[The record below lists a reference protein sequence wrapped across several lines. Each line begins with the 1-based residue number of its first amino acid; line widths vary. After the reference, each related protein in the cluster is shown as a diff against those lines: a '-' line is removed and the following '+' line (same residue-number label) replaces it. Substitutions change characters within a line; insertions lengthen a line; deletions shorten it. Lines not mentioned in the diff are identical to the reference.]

1 MATMGSLMSGSAGV
15 RVAPGT
21 DPAAFPFRC
30 ELSLAPL
37 ITFWTQLSAYHEFG
51 RGPIPGLVREKAR
64 EAPKLAEVIDDL
76 SIIETHRAFV
86 DLMMTAL
93 FPPAFWEQEYGAAL
107 FPFQLRAFYATPPFR
122 RSLMNADGTLQGRA
136 NFLQEH
142 SVEQTLAAARLRLA
156 YELILERTYGI
167 DFGGD
172 VPIIFTTADPVGLD
186 RHFRLQFDWRFVEV
200 ELVGPKPPLP
210 DAVRQQ
216 LQSGLM
222 NGDFLRELLPPERFV
237 LRGFMIAKAVDVTD
251 QEVLSS
257 LKRDLIDKESI
268 VSNAHFQGLQAKLR
282 TFFRRPD
289 LHLGLAAVEGD
300 RVLVLN
306 DASRHEEGCIFA
318 DSAHHTTSE
327 FRGSLYER
335 AVVQD
340 RPIVIDDLLA
350 CPDRTPIEEEL
361 IRNGIRNFICAPLHY
376 QDKVI
381 GTLELVSAR
390 VGDLNATH
398 LPKLQEVLPLFS
410 MAVQRS
416 VEELNSRVQTV
427 INEQCTAIHPTVEW
441 RFRRAVLN
449 SFEQHRGTATVIT
462 ELEPIVFEGVYPLY
476 GLADIRGSS
485 TQRGQAIQ
493 ADLLTQLRLAKA
505 VIQAAGQAQS
515 LPALDEL
522 EYRIDKRTAQIERS
536 LNSSDE
542 IGIIAFL
549 RAEVESL
556 LDHLGT
562 FGPGVRDRIAAYRSG
577 LDARLGTVYN
587 RRRLFEESVT
597 RIAESISSYLDI
609 EEQAAQGM
617 FPHYFEKQKT
627 DGVDYQ
633 MYVGAGLLE
642 DGRVDPL
649 CLKNLRLWQL
659 MVTCGIAVR
668 AHQLR
673 ERLPIPLESTH
684 LILVQ
689 HAPLSI
695 RFRFDEKRFD
705 VDGAYD
711 IRYEIVKKRIDKAVV
726 QGTAERVTQPGK
738 VAIIYSQPGEALEY
752 RAYIEYLQSRGYL
765 TGTVE
770 HLELEE
776 LQGVQGLQALR
787 VQVTLD
793 NPKLQERINLAEL
806 QVAPGPQ
813 RSGLAI
819 PR

>member
-1 MATMGSLMSGSAGV
+1 MATVDSLMSGSAAIRG
-15 RVAPGT
+15 APAT
-21 DPAAFPFRC
+21 DPAAFPFKC
-30 ELSLAPL
+30 DLSLAPL

-51 RGPIPGLVREKAR
+51 RGPIPDLVREKAR
-64 EAPKLAEVIDDL
+64 EAPGLAEVIDDL
-76 SIIETHRAFV
+76 SVIEKHRAFV

-122 RSLMNADGTLQGRA
+122 RSLMNADGTLLGRA
-136 NFLQEH
+136 NFLQAH
-142 SVEQTLAAARLRLA
+142 SAEQTLGAARLLLA
-156 YELILERTYGI
+156 YELILERRYGI
-167 DFGGD
+167 DLGGD
-172 VPIIFTTADPVGLD
+172 VLVIFTTVDPTTGLD
-186 RHFRLQFDWRFVEV
+186 QHFRLQFDWRFVEV
-200 ELVGPKPPLP
+200 EVVGPQPLLP
-210 DAVRQQ
+210 EAVRQR
-216 LQSGLM
+216 LQTGLIEA
-222 NGDFLRELLPPERFV
+222 DLLRQLLPPERFV
-237 LRGFMIAKAVDVTD
+237 LRGFMIVKAVDITD

-257 LKRDLIDKESI
+257 LKRDLIDKDSI
-268 VSNAHFQGLQAKLR
+268 VSNSHFQGLQAKLR
-282 TFFRRPD
+282 TYFRRPD
-289 LHLGLAAVEGD
+289 LSLGLAAVEGD

-306 DASRHEEGCIFA
+306 DASRHEQACIFA

-327 FRGSLYER
+327 FAGSLYER

-340 RPIVIDDLLA
+340 RAIVIDDLLA
-350 CPDRTPIEEEL
+350 YPDRTPIEEEL

-416 VEELNSRVQTV
+416 VEELNSRIQSV
-427 INEQCTAIHPTVEW
+427 INEQCTAIHPAVEW

-449 SFEQHRGTATVIT
+449 SFERHRATATAVT

-505 VIQAAGQAQS
+505 VIQTASEARS
-515 LPALDEL
+515 SPALDEL
-522 EYRIDKRTAQIERS
+522 AYRLDKRTAQIERS
-536 LNSSDE
+536 LDSSDE

-556 LDHLGT
+556 LDHLAT
-562 FGPGVRDRIAAYRSG
+562 FGAGVRERIAAYRSA
-577 LDARLGTVYN
+577 LDPRLGTVYN

-597 RIAESISSYLDI
+597 GIAESISSYLDL

-642 DGRVDPL
+642 DRRVDPL

-673 ERLPIPLESTH
+673 DRLPIPLETTH

-705 VDGAYD
+705 IDGAYD

-726 QGTAERVTQPGK
+726 QGTTERVTQPGK

-752 RAYIEYLQSRGYL
+752 RAYIEYLQNLGYL
-765 TGTVE
+765 IGDVE
-770 HLELEE
+770 HLELGE
-776 LQGVQGLQALR
+776 LEGVQGLRALR
-787 VQVTLD
+787 VRVALD
-793 NPKLQERINLAEL
+793 NPALHERINLADV
-806 QVAPGPQ
+806 QVAPGP
-813 RSGLAI
+813 
-819 PR
+819 

>member
-1 MATMGSLMSGSAGV
+1 MAAVGSLMSGSADV
-15 RVAPGT
+15 RVVPGT

-51 RGPIPGLVREKAR
+51 RGPIPGIVREKAR
-64 EAPKLAEVIDDL
+64 DAPELAEVIDDL
-76 SIIETHRAFV
+76 STIERHHAFV

-167 DFGGD
+167 DLGGD
-172 VPIIFTTADPVGLD
+172 VPVIFTTVDAATGLD
-186 RHFRLQFDWRFVEV
+186 QHFRLQFDWRFVDV
-200 ELVGPKPPLP
+200 ELIGAKPPLS
-210 DAVRQQ
+210 DAVRQR
-216 LQSGLM
+216 LQSGLID
-222 NGDFLRELLPPERFV
+222 GDLLRELLPPERFL
-237 LRGFMIAKAVDVTD
+237 LRGFMIVKAVDVTD

-257 LKRDLIDKESI
+257 LKRDLIDKDSI

-289 LHLGLAAVEGD
+289 LGLGLAAVEGD

-306 DASRHEEGCIFA
+306 DASRHEQACIFA

-327 FRGSLYER
+327 FAGSLYER
-335 AVVQD
+335 ACLQD
-340 RPIVIDDLLA
+340 RPVVINDLLA

-381 GTLELVSAR
+381 GTLELVSAH
-390 VGDLNATH
+390 VGDLNATQ

-416 VEELNSRVQTV
+416 VEELNSRIQTV
-427 INEQCTAIHPTVEW
+427 IKEQCTAIHPTVEW

-449 SFEQHRGTATVIT
+449 SFERHRGTATVVT

-505 VIQAAGQAQS
+505 VIQTASAVRS

-522 EYRIDKRTAQIERS
+522 AYRIDKRSAQIERS

-542 IGIIAFL
+542 IGIVAFL

-556 LDHLGT
+556 LDHLAT
-562 FGPGVRDRIAAYRSG
+562 FGSGVRDRIAAYRSG
-577 LDARLGTVYN
+577 LDVRLGTVYD

-597 RIAESISSYLDI
+597 RIAENISSYLDL

-633 MYVGAGLLE
+633 MYVGAGLLA

-649 CLKNLRLWQL
+649 CLRNLRLWQL

-673 ERLPIPLESTH
+673 DHLPIPLETTH

-726 QGTAERVTQPGK
+726 QGTTERVTQPGK
-738 VAIIYSQPGEALEY
+738 VAIVYSQPSEAQEY
-752 RAYIEYLQSRGYL
+752 RAYIEYLQSLGYL
-765 TGTVE
+765 TGPVE
-770 HLELEE
+770 HLELGE
-776 LQGVQGLQALR
+776 LQGVQGLRALR
-787 VQVTLD
+787 VQVAFD
-793 NPKLQERINLAEL
+793 NTKLQERINLADL
-806 QVAPGPQ
+806 QRAPEP
-813 RSGLAI
+813 
-819 PR
+819 

>member
-1 MATMGSLMSGSAGV
+1 MATVGSLMSGSAAV
-15 RVAPGT
+15 RAATDAGPG
-21 DPAAFPFRC
+21 AFPFRC

-51 RGPIPGLVREKAR
+51 RGPIPGIVREKAR
-64 EAPKLAEVIDDL
+64 EAPELAEVIEDL
-76 SIIETHRAFV
+76 SVIEKHRAFV

-122 RSLMNADGTLQGRA
+122 RSLMNADGSLQGRA

-142 SVEQTLAAARLRLA
+142 SVEQTLAAARLLLA

-167 DFGGD
+167 DLGGD
-172 VPIIFTTADPVGLD
+172 VPIIFTTADPATGLD

-210 DAVRQQ
+210 DAVRQR
-216 LQSGLM
+216 LQTGLID
-222 NGDFLRELLPPERFV
+222 GDLLRELLPPERFV
-237 LRGFMIAKAVDVTD
+237 LRGFMIVKAVDVTD

-257 LKRDLIDKESI
+257 LKRDLIDKDSI
-268 VSNAHFQGLQAKLR
+268 VSNSHFQGLQAKLR

-289 LHLGLAAVEGD
+289 LRLGLAAVEGD

-306 DASRHEEGCIFA
+306 DASRHEQACIFA

-327 FRGSLYER
+327 FTGSLYER

-416 VEELNSRVQTV
+416 VEELNSRIQTV

-441 RFRRAVLN
+441 RFRKAVLN
-449 SFEQHRGTATVIT
+449 SFDRQRGPATGVT

-505 VIQAAGQAQS
+505 VIQTASGARS
-515 LPALDEL
+515 LPALYEL
-522 EYRIDKRTAQIERS
+522 EYRIDKRAAQIES
-536 LNSSDE
+536 TLNSSDE

-549 RAEVESL
+549 RVEVESL

-597 RIAESISSYLDI
+597 GIAESISSYLDV

-633 MYVGAGLLE
+633 VYVGAGLLE

-668 AHQLR
+668 THQLR
-673 ERLPIPLESTH
+673 DQLPIPLETTH

-726 QGTAERVTQPGK
+726 QGTTERVTQPGK
-738 VAIIYSQPGEALEY
+738 VAIVYSQPGEALEY
-752 RAYIEYLQSRGYL
+752 RAYIEYLHSLGYL

-770 HLELEE
+770 NLELGE
-776 LQGVQGLQALR
+776 LQGVQGLRALR
-787 VQVTLD
+787 VQVALD
-793 NPKLQERINLAEL
+793 NAKLQERINLADL
-806 QVAPGPQ
+806 QVAPGP
-813 RSGLAI
+813 
-819 PR
+819 

>member
-1 MATMGSLMSGSAGV
+1 MATMGSVMPGSAAV
-15 RVAPGT
+15 QAATGT

-64 EAPKLAEVIDDL
+64 AAPELAGLIDDL
-76 SIIETHRAFV
+76 SVIETHRAFV
-86 DLMMTAL
+86 DLMMSAL

-122 RSLMNADGTLQGRA
+122 RSLMSADGTLQGRA

-167 DFGGD
+167 DPGGD
-172 VPIIFTTADPVGLD
+172 VPVIFTTTDPTTGLD
-186 RHFRLQFDWRFVEV
+186 QHFRLQFDWRFVEV
-200 ELVGPKPPLP
+200 ELLGPKPPLP
-210 DAVRQQ
+210 NAVRQR
-216 LQSGLM
+216 LQTGLI
-222 NGDFLRELLPPERFV
+222 DADLLRELLPPARFV
-237 LRGFMIAKAVDVTD
+237 LRGFMIVKAVDVTD

-257 LKRDLIDKESI
+257 LKRDLIDKDSI
-268 VSNAHFQGLQAKLR
+268 VSSSHFLGLQAKLR

-289 LHLGLAAVEGD
+289 LGLGLAAVEGD

-306 DASRHEEGCIFA
+306 DASRHEQACIFA

-340 RPIVIDDLLA
+340 RPIVIDDLVA
-350 CPDRTPIEEEL
+350 CPDRTPIEEGL
-361 IRNGIRNFICAPLHY
+361 IQSGVRNFVCAPLHY

-416 VEELNSRVQTV
+416 VEELNSRIQTV

-449 SFEQHRGTATVIT
+449 SFERQRGTATVVT
-462 ELEPIVFEGVYPLY
+462 ELEPIIFEGVYPLY

-485 TQRGQAIQ
+485 TQRGEAIQ
-493 ADLLTQLRLAKA
+493 ADLLAQLRLARA
-505 VIQAAGQAQS
+505 LVQAASEVES
-515 LPALDEL
+515 LPALGEL
-522 EYRIDKRTAQIERS
+522 AYRIDHRTAQIERT

-549 RAEVESL
+549 RTEVESL

-562 FGPGVRDRIAAYRSG
+562 FGPGVRDRIAAYRAG
-577 LDARLGTVYN
+577 LDARLGTVYH
-587 RRRLFEESVT
+587 RRRLFEDSVT
-597 RIAESISSYLDI
+597 GIAESISSYLDL
-609 EEQAAQGM
+609 EQQAAQRM

-642 DGRVDPL
+642 NGRVDPL

-668 AHQLR
+668 GHQLR
-673 ERLPIPLESTH
+673 DRLPIPLETTH

-726 QGTAERVTQPGK
+726 QGTAERITQPGK
-738 VAIIYSQPGEALEY
+738 VAIVYSQSGEALEY
-752 RAYIEYLQSRGYL
+752 RAYIEYLQSIGYL
-765 TGTVE
+765 AGSVE
-770 HLELEE
+770 QLELGE
-776 LQGVQGLQALR
+776 LQGVQGLRALR
-787 VQVTLD
+787 VQVALD
-793 NPKLQERINLAEL
+793 NPKLQERINLADL
-806 QVAPGPQ
+806 QV
-813 RSGLAI
+813 I
-819 PR
+819 PH

>member
-1 MATMGSLMSGSAGV
+1 MATVGSLLSGSAAV
-15 RVAPGT
+15 RAATDAGPG
-21 DPAAFPFRC
+21 AFPFRC

-51 RGPIPGLVREKAR
+51 RGPIPGIVREKAR
-64 EAPKLAEVIDDL
+64 EAPELAEVIDDL
-76 SIIETHRAFV
+76 SVIEKHRAFV

-122 RSLMNADGTLQGRA
+122 RSLMNADGSLQGRA
-136 NFLQEH
+136 NFLQAH
-142 SVEQTLAAARLRLA
+142 SVEQTLAAARLLLA

-167 DFGGD
+167 DLGGD
-172 VPIIFTTADPVGLD
+172 VPIIFTTADPATGLD
-186 RHFRLQFDWRFVEV
+186 RHFRLQFDWRFVDV

-210 DAVRQQ
+210 DAVRQR
-216 LQSGLM
+216 LQTGLID
-222 NGDFLRELLPPERFV
+222 GDLLRELLPPERFV
-237 LRGFMIAKAVDVTD
+237 LRGFMIVKAVDVTD

-257 LKRDLIDKESI
+257 LKRDLIDKDSI
-268 VSNAHFQGLQAKLR
+268 VSNSHFQGLQAKLR

-289 LHLGLAAVEGD
+289 LRLGLAAVEGD

-306 DASRHEEGCIFA
+306 DASRHEQACIFA

-327 FRGSLYER
+327 FTGSLYER

-416 VEELNSRVQTV
+416 VEELNSRIQTV

-441 RFRRAVLN
+441 RFRKAVLN
-449 SFEQHRGTATVIT
+449 SFDRQRGAATGVT

-505 VIQAAGQAQS
+505 VIQTASEARS

-522 EYRIDKRTAQIERS
+522 EYRIDKRTAQIES
-536 LNSSDE
+536 TLNSSDE
-542 IGIIAFL
+542 IGVIAFL
-549 RAEVESL
+549 RVEVESL

-597 RIAESISSYLDI
+597 GIAESISSYLDV

-633 MYVGAGLLE
+633 VYVGAGLLE

-668 AHQLR
+668 THQLR
-673 ERLPIPLESTH
+673 DQLPIPLETTH

-726 QGTAERVTQPGK
+726 QGTTERVTQPGK
-738 VAIIYSQPGEALEY
+738 VAIVYSQPGEALEY
-752 RAYIEYLQSRGYL
+752 RAYIEYLHSLGYL

-770 HLELEE
+770 NLELGE
-776 LQGVQGLQALR
+776 LQGVQGLRALR
-787 VQVTLD
+787 VQVALD
-793 NPKLQERINLAEL
+793 NPKLQESINLADL
-806 QVAPGPQ
+806 RVAPGP
-813 RSGLAI
+813 
-819 PR
+819 

>member
-1 MATMGSLMSGSAGV
+1 MATVGSLMSGSAAV
-15 RVAPGT
+15 RAATDAGPG
-21 DPAAFPFRC
+21 AFPFRC

-51 RGPIPGLVREKAR
+51 RGPIPGIVREKAR
-64 EAPKLAEVIDDL
+64 EAPELAEVIDDL
-76 SIIETHRAFV
+76 SVIEKHRAFV

-122 RSLMNADGTLQGRA
+122 RSLMNADGSLQGRA
-136 NFLQEH
+136 NFLQAH
-142 SVEQTLAAARLRLA
+142 SVEQTLAAARLLLA

-167 DFGGD
+167 DLGGD
-172 VPIIFTTADPVGLD
+172 VPIIFTTADPATGLD
-186 RHFRLQFDWRFVEV
+186 RHFRLQFDWRFVDV

-210 DAVRQQ
+210 DAVRQR
-216 LQSGLM
+216 LQTGLID
-222 NGDFLRELLPPERFV
+222 GDLLRELLPPERFV
-237 LRGFMIAKAVDVTD
+237 LRGFMIVKAVDVTD

-257 LKRDLIDKESI
+257 LKRDLIDKDSI
-268 VSNAHFQGLQAKLR
+268 VSNSHFQGLQAKLR

-289 LHLGLAAVEGD
+289 LRLGLAAVEGD

-306 DASRHEEGCIFA
+306 DASRHEQACIFA

-327 FRGSLYER
+327 FTGSLYER

-416 VEELNSRVQTV
+416 VEELNSRIQTV

-441 RFRRAVLN
+441 RFRKAVLN
-449 SFEQHRGTATVIT
+449 SFDRQRGAATAVT

-505 VIQAAGQAQS
+505 VIQTASEARS

-522 EYRIDKRTAQIERS
+522 EYRIDKRTAQIES
-536 LNSSDE
+536 TLNSSDE
-542 IGIIAFL
+542 IGVIAFL
-549 RAEVESL
+549 RVEVESL

-597 RIAESISSYLDI
+597 GIAESISSYLDV

-633 MYVGAGLLE
+633 VYVGAGLLE

-668 AHQLR
+668 THQLR
-673 ERLPIPLESTH
+673 DQLPIPLETTH

-726 QGTAERVTQPGK
+726 QGTTERVTQPGK
-738 VAIIYSQPGEALEY
+738 VAIVYSQPGEALEY
-752 RAYIEYLQSRGYL
+752 RAYIEYLHSLGYL
-765 TGTVE
+765 TGTIE
-770 HLELEE
+770 NLELGE
-776 LQGVQGLQALR
+776 LQGVQGLRALR
-787 VQVTLD
+787 VQVALD
-793 NPKLQERINLAEL
+793 NPKLQESINLADL
-806 QVAPGPQ
+806 RVAPGP
-813 RSGLAI
+813 
-819 PR
+819 